1 MIENKHITLK
11 IDVSFFQVVFTVLAV
26 LCTLQSRGQLNNLD
40 LPLSYW
46 PLTWLTWTSGIWDL
60 IKTAFCAWVVL
71 PLICGLILALITIV
85 PFLIILI
92 LGRRF

>member
-1 MIENKHITLK
+1 MIENRHITLK
-11 IDVSFFQVVFTVLAV
+11 IGVSFFQAVFTVLAV
-26 LCTLQSRGQLNNLD
+26 LCTLQSRDQLNLD

-60 IKTAFCAWVVL
+60 ITTAFCAWIVL
-71 PLICGLILALITIV
+71 PLICGLILVLITIV